1 MNSDIQSQFI
11 NYINEKKTHN
21 PIYRDICDIID
32 NNLSDDCIQKV
43 DDYVNKELNNLKDLK
58 IEINL
63 YSIIDEIENFL
74 KILITVDIFKL
85 LGLSDI
91 VDKYILQIL
100 SFFKN
105 INSMKTYKNKIIEF
119 VSNNNIFFGFE
130 RYLLYECD
138 DDFERFI
145 IKIIAES
152 TQLVRYEITKQKSTI
167 YSGILLLSLTNINN
181 KIIYLLKKKELEF
194 LKKYFL
200 SEFSIIQKNII
211 NKIPSENTN
220 YDILSKIYYKNEF
233 NLWCEYNNFIYSQL
247 IVVWILIE
255 IYFKSSFFDNML
267 IHTYLLLIFYRSNK
281 YVNEQKNIKKYSI
294 IDGNIQNKNT
304 DIFKNINIIKSE
316 NMSEIE
322 ATKIV
327 DNIESLL
334 LCMFENN
341 IKIHKTINEFRSVF
355 YNKNLYSKYF
365 LNLFINYNEA
375 IDLKLEILRKLIEIS
390 LENIEIFKVEQIEN
404 KFIYD
409 TFLKYEDN
417 NQIMNVNLYSD
428 SEILYKLENL
438 SFAYYN
444 NYIIKDVNC
453 IIPKNK
459 WISLYGNSG
468 CGKTT
473 FINLL
478 IKNIEPLTGTISYMG
493 VYPMFTYESIKKDIS
508 YVTSIPEL
516 FDESILYNITY
527 SLKNPKSEEVIN
539 TINKYMILFKLD
551 KYKENLDTT
560 NIKFLSTGEKQRLQI
575 IRLIL
580 IDKPIWLLDELT
592 SNINNELEIIILE
605 ELKRIQVK
613 KNKSVIHITH
623 NLENLEFCDYKMYI
637 KHSSIYIA

>member
-1 MNSDIQSQFI
+1 
-11 NYINEKKTHN
+11 
-21 PIYRDICDIID
+21 
-32 NNLSDDCIQKV
+32 
-43 DDYVNKELNNLKDLK
+43 
-58 IEINL
+58 
-63 YSIIDEIENFL
+63 
-74 KILITVDIFKL
+74 
-85 LGLSDI
+85 
-91 VDKYILQIL
+91 
-100 SFFKN
+100 
-105 INSMKTYKNKIIEF
+105 
-119 VSNNNIFFGFE
+119 
-130 RYLLYECD
+130 
-138 DDFERFI
+138 
-145 IKIIAES
+145 
-152 TQLVRYEITKQKSTI
+152 
-167 YSGILLLSLTNINN
+167 
-181 KIIYLLKKKELEF
+181 
-194 LKKYFL
+194 
-200 SEFSIIQKNII
+200 
-211 NKIPSENTN
+211 
-220 YDILSKIYYKNEF
+220 
-233 NLWCEYNNFIYSQL
+233 
-247 IVVWILIE
+247 
-255 IYFKSSFFDNML
+255 
-267 IHTYLLLIFYRSNK
+267 
-281 YVNEQKNIKKYSI
+281 
-294 IDGNIQNKNT
+294 
-304 DIFKNINIIKSE
+304 
-316 NMSEIE
+316 MSEIE